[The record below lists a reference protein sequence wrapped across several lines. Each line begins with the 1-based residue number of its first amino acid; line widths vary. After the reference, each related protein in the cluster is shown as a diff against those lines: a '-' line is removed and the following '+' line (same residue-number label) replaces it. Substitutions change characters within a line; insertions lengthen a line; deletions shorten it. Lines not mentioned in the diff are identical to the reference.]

1 MERNVKP
8 PLVALIERICKML
21 SDEFARHLKEN
32 HLDISTVEF
41 VILFNL
47 SQMAND
53 EVNQQDFANI
63 LGKDKSVIFRQ
74 IDTLEQ
80 KKYVARIADAKDRR
94 KNLLVLTKTGSTIL
108 AQALKIE
115 SDMMRSIALNIE
127 YSELDTAEKA
137 ISQLQENLTAKLMVR
152 NRMM

>member
-8 PLVALIERICKML
+8 PLVALIEKTCKML
-21 SDEFARHLKEN
+21 SDEFTRHLKEN
-32 HLDISTVEF
+32 QLDISTVEF

-47 SQMAND
+47 SQMADD

-74 IDTLEQ
+74 IDALEQ

-94 KNLLVLTKTGSTIL
+94 KNLLALTKTGSIVL
-108 AQALKIE
+108 SQALKIE
-115 SDMMRSIALNIE
+115 ADMMKCIAPNIE
-127 YSELDTAEKA
+127 HNDLGIAERA
-137 ISQLQENLTAKLMVR
+137 ISQLQENLAAKILLR
-152 NRMM
+152 NRQL